1 MTLDEYLVNP
11 LGKANAVMSTA
22 LREATKLQYSQKFD
36 NILLREN
43 GKINFYTYRDKKNN
57 IYWIHVKVP
66 SEVVPKFY
74 YDVVF
79 KFFQDSKVKVTHY
92 DLKKWQVNFFS
103 NDPAFVYTYENAYK
117 EKGLIIKELIPKM
130 SKTALKYKA
139 KEKNPTELIYYSKI
153 LYFGILF
160 CQQRD
165 ILTTTRLFEAPEYNN
180 QQLLQNIEDTDKI
193 IEKRQ
198 EEGNKISKKKKIEVD
213 ENTARKLKQYGI
225 LDGENAAQRFVMKAT
240 KVPTIKKTKAINKT
254 KSIKKK

>member
-1 MTLDEYLVNP
+1 MTLDEHLINP
-11 LGKANAVMSTA
+11 LGRANAVMSTA

-43 GKINFYTYRDKKNN
+43 GKIQYYTYRDRKNN

-66 SEVVPKFY
+66 SEAVNKFY

-79 KFFQDSKVKVTHY
+79 KFYQDSKVKVTHY

-103 NDPAFVYTYENAYK
+103 NDPAFVYTYEHTYK
-117 EKGLIIKELIPKM
+117 DKGLFIKELIPKA

-139 KEKNPTELIYYSKI
+139 KEKNPTDLVYYSKI

-160 CQQRD
+160 CQQRE
-165 ILTTTRLFEAPEYNN
+165 ILSTTRLLEAPEYNN
-180 QQLLQNIEDTDKI
+180 KDLLANIQDTDKV

-198 EEGNKISKKKKIEVD
+198 EEEKKISHKKKIEID
-213 ENTARKLKQYGI
+213 AGTAKKLKQYGV
-225 LDGENAAQRFVMKAT
+225 LDNENAAHRFVMKAN
-240 KVPTIKKTKAINKT
+240 KVPTVRKTKAVNKV
-254 KSIKKK
+254 KNIKKK